1 MSGIPPARPP
11 ARSRARTKFVIAAAL
26 VASLVVAPPVS
37 FAQRA
42 GVPPAIDQGTITF
55 VYDVSPPDIDP
66 ASNTFN
72 PGDNIEHN
80 IDDTLIALDGASLN
94 RYKAGLATSWS
105 SNATQSVWTFHLRP
119 GVRFH
124 TGRCCL
130 MADDVR
136 YSIARTVAAG
146 LGMSYLFARFLAHPL
161 SQIKVRDPYT
171 VEFDLGRPQPM
182 FLGAIASQYAGLIL
196 DARALRA
203 HATKADPWAH
213 NWATDHDLGTG
224 PYTIRSWDRTQQIV
238 LTRFPGYWGG
248 WGGPHFS
255 TVVER
260 TVPDAVTRREL
271 IERGQA
277 DLTTDLTPEDQDA
290 LKHNPAVQVV
300 VDPTANVW
308 YVIMTEAGPLAS
320 PAARQALS
328 YAFPYDA
335 LIKGVLHGY
344 ASRAYGPLASTVLGY
359 DPHMF
364 HYTTDLAK
372 ARALLAKAGVRAGT
386 TLTFAYNDP
395 LGQAAPL
402 LQAQLA
408 QLSINVKIQHL
419 DSSAFNTIF
428 YGTEPASQRPNLMA
442 YAWYPDYDDPYDMI
456 QPLLAS
462 ASAGP
467 SGSNGGYYH
476 NKQVDALLA
485 RMEYASGETLIG
497 LAHQLQDITGRVDPP
512 AIWIEQPLAVTVLAR
527 GIKGFVFNALTE
539 GTYDFYALHR

>member
-1 MSGIPPARPP
+1 M
-11 ARSRARTKFVIAAAL
+11 VAAAL
-26 VASLVVAPPVS
+26 VASLIVLPQVS

-42 GVPPAIDQGTITF
+42 SVPPAIDQGTFTF
-55 VYDVSPPDIDP
+55 VYDVAPPDIDP

-72 PGDNIEHN
+72 PGDNIERN

-94 RYKAGLATSWS
+94 RYKPDLATSWS
-105 SNATQSVWTFHLRP
+105 SNATKSVWTFHLRH

-130 MADDVR
+130 AAADVR

-146 LGMSYLFARFLAHPL
+146 LGMSYLFARFLVHPL

-182 FLGAIASQYAGLIL
+182 FLGAIASQYAGNIL
-196 DARALRA
+196 DAQALRA
-203 HATKADPWAH
+203 HATKGDPWAH
-213 NWATDHDLGTG
+213 TWATSHDVGSG
-224 PYTIRSWDRTQQIV
+224 PYMIRSWARSQQIV
-238 LTRFPGYWGG
+238 LVRFPQYWGG
-248 WGGPHFS
+248 WSGPHFS

-260 TVPDAVTRREL
+260 TVLDATTRREL
-271 IERGQA
+271 LERGQA

-300 VDPTANVW
+300 VNQTANVW
-308 YVIMTEAGPLAS
+308 YIIMTEAGPLAS

-328 YAFPYDA
+328 YAFPYEA
-335 LIKGVLHGY
+335 LITGVLHGY
-344 ASRAYGPLASTVLGY
+344 ASRAYGPLPSTVLGY

-372 ARALLAKAGVRAGT
+372 ARALLAQAGVRAGT

-408 QLSINVKIQHL
+408 QLNITVKIEHL
-419 DSSAFNTIF
+419 DASAFNTIF
-428 YGTEPASQRPNLMA
+428 YGTEPASQRPNLLA
-442 YAWYPDYDDPYDMI
+442 YAWYPDYDDPYDMV

-462 ASAGP
+462 TAAGP

-476 NKQVDALLA
+476 NKQVDALLGQ
-485 RMEYASGETLIG
+485 MESASGETLIS
-497 LAHQLQDITGRVDPP
+497 LAHHLQDITGRVDPP
-512 AIWIEQPLAVTVLAR
+512 AIWIEQPLAVNVLAR
-527 GIKGFVFNALTE
+527 GIKGFVFNGLTE